1 MNARWLAFGS
11 SAMLFVCI
19 GNSAHA
25 QGDAP
30 DDKEIA
36 SAIAR
41 GVAFLNETQSDQ
53 GHWDEP
59 SQRDH
64 RLGMTALAGG
74 HHTEPDDVQLAREI
88 FGALEFDDD
97 LLLDE
102 QIRKILADD
111 PSLIGNA
118 QQRLRLHA
126 KSTLPK
132 LIGKRPFV
140 NLLGESA
147 P

>member
-1 MNARWLAFGS
+1 MNAQWLAFGS

-41 GVAFLNETQSDQ
+41 GVAFLKETQSDQ

-64 RLGMTALAGG
+64 RLGMTALAALALLENGVVRDAPSISRAREVVVSLAGG
-74 HHTEPDDVQLAREI
+74 SDQTYDLALAILLLARC
-88 FGALEFDDD
+88 
-97 LLLDE
+97 
-102 QIRKILADD
+102 Q
-111 PSLIGNA
+111 
-118 QQRLRLHA
+118 
-126 KSTLPK
+126 
-132 LIGKRPFV
+132 
-140 NLLGESA
+140 
-147 P
+147 